1 MLQGMKTSFRLSRRL
16 TFGLLPYPAL
26 AQSAA
31 PELGSSVL
39 QMLLGL
45 GVIVALIFGS
55 LWLLKRLAAP
65 RGAGA
70 QILKVIAGQ
79 AVGPRERVVV
89 VEVGDTALVLGV
101 APGQVRTLHT
111 LPRSALP
118 AAPSTVAPNLPPFA
132 ATFATKLKK
141 MTEQRN
147 APHA

>member
-1 MLQGMKTSFRLSRRL
+1 MLHGMKTSLRWLRPL
-16 TFGLLPYPAL
+16 VLGLLPYPAL

-31 PELGSSVL
+31 PEPGSSVL

-45 GVIVALIFGS
+45 GFIVVLIFGS

-70 QILKVIAGQ
+70 QLLKVIAGQ

-118 AAPSTVAPNLPPFA
+118 AAPSAVTPNLPPFA
-132 ATFATKLKK
+132 ATFASKLKK
-141 MTEQRN
+141 MMEQRN
-147 APHA
+147 APRA